1 MILRA
6 THSVWGSRSLG
17 AILLLVS
24 WFIQKTYVSVDRY
37 HRYDSI
43 PTPLYT
49 CVVCPPSWYEILC
62 LHQDQH
68 IVCASAFSSCWLRMV
83 QQVLC
88 CVVAFRT
95 WFFLIDTQTR
105 IISKRTK
112 FVFPHFRSYP
122 AFVYSVH
129 FVNSFCLP
137 AVISAHYTSG
147 LVLLSGVS
155 RSSISESLSMN
166 YSYLAESRGQAQTLS
181 CFASSCQH
189 VLLVETFSTRISL
202 PPTCLG

>member
-1 MILRA
+1 MFLHA
-6 THSVWGSRSLG
+6 THNVWGSRSLG

-49 CVVCPPSWYEILC
+49 YVVCPPSWYEILC
-62 LHQDQH
+62 LHQDQPS
-68 IVCASAFSSCWLRMV
+68 VCASAFSSCWLRMM

-88 CVVAFRT
+88 CVVAFCA

-112 FVFPHFRSYP
+112 FAFLHFLSSH
-122 AFVYSVH
+122 AFLYSVY

-137 AVISAHYTSG
+137 AVIPAHYISG

-155 RSSISESLSMN
+155 RSSISKSLSMN
-166 YSYLAESRGQAQTLS
+166 YSYPAEFRGQAQTLS
-181 CFASSCQH
+181 CFASSRQH
-189 VLLVETFSTRISL
+189 VLFLETFSTDISL
-202 PPTCLG
+202 APTCLG